1 MIGFRSGPDTIFINC
16 VAATILSKMP
26 YANGE
31 EYVVDPSQLQVNVPS
46 VAIVMLL

>member
-1 MIGFRSGPDTIFINC
+1 MMGIRYGPDTIFINC

-31 EYVVDPSQLQVNVPS
+31 EYLVDPSQLQVNVPS